1 MPRKKLIAFVV
12 VALVA
17 VVALAGVAR
26 ALRSSAPSPA
36 LERAL
41 RHAVVRYDVALRPVR
56 PAQLYGKA
64 MTAKRCLVV
73 MRSFERGVEAAAT
86 GDAAQY
92 ADSYRFLR
100 VFLASEARVA
110 HYRGPDVFPTAWSG
124 RIAYWRLLER
134 SEDRVVVRAA
144 VYPTRT
150 TARWDVGAARLADV
164 REHEYTR
171 APILDYTLLREGA
184 AWKVADRSLWRQS
197 EAAMYFDGGELVEVR
212 P

>member
-100 VFLASEARVA
+100 VFLAS
-110 HYRGPDVFPTAWSG
+110 
-124 RIAYWRLLER
+124 
-134 SEDRVVVRAA
+134 
-144 VYPTRT
+144 
-150 TARWDVGAARLADV
+150 
-164 REHEYTR
+164 
-171 APILDYTLLREGA
+171 
-184 AWKVADRSLWRQS
+184 
-197 EAAMYFDGGELVEVR
+197 
-212 P
+212 